1 MAHMKIRILLLTLA
15 SAACAI
21 AQQSFT
27 VVVNK
32 DNPATSISK
41 SQLRKMILGDTSA
54 WPNGAK
60 VVIYLGPAGDGPRT
74 AALKEVC
81 GMSESDFS
89 HQALQASFSGGA
101 KATVKTVPAAALR
114 NVVALTPGALGIV
127 EGATAGPGLK
137 ILPVE

>member
-1 MAHMKIRILLLTLA
+1 MKVRILLLTLA
-15 SAACAI
+15 SAACAL

-41 SQLRKMILGDTSA
+41 SQLRKMILGDTAA

-60 VVIYLGPAGDGPRT
+60 VVIFLGPVGDAART
-74 AALKEVC
+74 AALKEIC

-89 HQALQASFSGGA
+89 HQTLQASFSGGS
-101 KATVKTVPAAALR
+101 KATVKTLPAAAVR
-114 NVVALTPGALGIV
+114 NVVAVSPGGLGIV
-127 EGATAGPGLK
+127 EGTTAGGGLK